1 VAAPPV
7 DDAALSSISPHA
19 AVLAL
24 LGGQLGP
31 MVGCKNPME
40 LLVPFSGGSKLA
52 LGLLCCSAVP
62 VLLPDEQQG
71 GGVLLSGQEL
81 QAAVTG
87 ALDASRT

>member
-1 VAAPPV
+1 
-7 DDAALSSISPHA
+7 
-19 AVLAL
+19 
-24 LGGQLGP
+24 
-31 MVGCKNPME
+31 ME
-40 LLVPFSGGSKLA
+40 LLVPFSSGGKLA

-81 QAAVTG
+81 QTAVSG